1 MTKLEGMTKFE
12 SRNVLSLYRRYFR
25 ASTFWLPSS
34 FDIRASSFFP
44 LVNHQFVAVRIAE
57 LSHPTNRCLGFLTVE
72 RNTALFQLN
81 DRPVDVFN
89 LKRDGCSLAGRFP
102 CRMTANS
109 DCHGAKIVLDP
120 RAFHRR
126 GRGL

>member
-57 LSHPTNRCLGFLTVE
+57 LRHPANRRFGFLEIKGHV
-72 RNTALFQLN
+72 ALF
-81 DRPVDVFN
+81 
-89 LKRDGCSLAGRFP
+89 
-102 CRMTANS
+102 
-109 DCHGAKIVLDP
+109 
-120 RAFHRR
+120 
-126 GRGL
+126 